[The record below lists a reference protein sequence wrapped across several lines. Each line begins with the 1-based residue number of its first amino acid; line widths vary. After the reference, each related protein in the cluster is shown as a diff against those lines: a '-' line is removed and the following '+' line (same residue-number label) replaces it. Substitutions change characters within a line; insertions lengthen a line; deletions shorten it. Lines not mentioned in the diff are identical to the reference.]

1 MSHHNA
7 VEGADSSW
15 THTLVSAAVCG
26 VLAQKYYQK
35 AIVGVT
41 GDMCCVCLPMCL
53 ASNVMYGLAVNIIFF
68 SFQ

>member
-7 VEGADSSW
+7 VEGAESSW

-41 GDMCCVCLPMCL
+41 GDIVQPLQPSINSKQSM
-53 ASNVMYGLAVNIIFF
+53 
-68 SFQ
+68 

>member
-7 VEGADSSW
+7 VEGAQSSW

-41 GDMCCVCLPMCL
+41 GEIAQPVQPTINNKQLM
-53 ASNVMYGLAVNIIFF
+53 
-68 SFQ
+68 

>member
-7 VEGADSSW
+7 VEGSESSW

-41 GDMCCVCLPMCL
+41 GEIVEPVQP
-53 ASNVMYGLAVNIIFF
+53 S
-68 SFQ
+68 